1 MGAPIMRRGTLSDL
15 TTFIA
20 IADSL
25 SFRGAGERL
34 GVTPSALSH
43 SMKQLEERVGTRL
56 VNRTTR
62 SVSLTDAGQRLLERL
77 QPAFDQISDAMQD
90 LSEARGRPAGRLRIH
105 VSSSSAASVIAP
117 IWNRFLATY
126 PEIDLEIEVGEAP
139 IDIVARGFDA
149 GVGPRDHGAV
159 DMVAVRVTDPLRMA
173 VVGAPSYFAQRQ
185 RPQSPD
191 DLASHSCIGYRT
203 GHGKIHDWVFEQ
215 NGASRTV
222 AVKGRVLVNTCEL
235 ALRAAADGM
244 GIAYA
249 LENQAE
255 PFVRSGQ
262 LVRILEEWSP
272 AWQGFWLFHPGRRQM
287 PASLRALID
296 LMQTTRK
303 APLLAR
309 AA

>member
-1 MGAPIMRRGTLSDL
+1 MGTPTLRRGALSDL

-20 IADSL
+20 VADSL

-77 QPAFDQISDAMQD
+77 QPAFDQISNAMQD
-90 LSEARGRPAGRLRIH
+90 LNEARGRPAGRLRIH
-105 VSSSSAASVIAP
+105 ISSSSAAAVISP
-117 IWNRFLATY
+117 IWNRFLSAY
-126 PEIDLEIEVGEAP
+126 PEVDLEIEVGEAP

-149 GVGPRDHGAV
+149 GIGSRDHSAV
-159 DMVAVRVTDPLRMA
+159 DMIAVRVTDPLRMA

-191 DLASHSCIGYRT
+191 DLAFHNCIGYRT
-203 GHGKIHDWVFEQ
+203 GHGKIHDWVFEH
-215 NGASRTV
+215 NGRTRTV
-222 AVKGRVLVNTCEL
+222 PVKGRVLVNTCEL
-235 ALRAAADGM
+235 ALHAAADGV
-244 GIAYA
+244 GLAYA
-249 LENQAE
+249 LESQAE
-255 PFVRSGQ
+255 PFMRSGQ
-262 LVRILEEWSP
+262 LIRVLEEWSP
-272 AWQGFWLFHPGRRQM
+272 TWQGFWLFHPGRRQM
-287 PASLRALID
+287 PAALRALID
-296 LMQTTRK
+296 MMQTTRK
-303 APLLAR
+303 SPSLAR